1 MGSGARAYITVD
13 GNEAVASVAHR
24 TNEVIAIIAYS
35 PCIEHGYDLGLGIEH
50 QKLAVQT
57 GYWPLYRFD
66 PRRLA
71 EDENP
76 LRLDSGPP
84 KKSLM
89 ELARSEGRFGIVE
102 RQAPARFHLLMDA
115 AQRDLTDRVALYEQ
129 LAHLKVRP
137 HRDV

>member
-1 MGSGARAYITVD
+1 MGSGAHAYIAVD
-13 GNEAVASVAHR
+13 GNEAVAPVAHR

-35 PCIEHGYDLGLGIEH
+35 PCIEHGYHLDLGEH

-84 KKSLM
+84 KKPLM

-102 RQAPARFHLLMDA
+102 RQDPARFHLLMDA
-115 AQRDLTDRVALYEQ
+115 AQRDLTDGVALYEQ
-129 LAHLKVRP
+129 LAQLKVPAP
-137 HRDV
+137 HQ